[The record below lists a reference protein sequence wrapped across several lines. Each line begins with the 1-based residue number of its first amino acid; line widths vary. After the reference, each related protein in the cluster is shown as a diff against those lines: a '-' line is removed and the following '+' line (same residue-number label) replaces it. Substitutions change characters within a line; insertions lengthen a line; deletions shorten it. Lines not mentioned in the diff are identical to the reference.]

1 MAKGRTKPALTLDE
15 HRGLGAELY
24 ELHERILAIAADLGQ
39 RYPAR
44 VRETANRAA
53 VGVTALAH
61 ALDDLLWKE
70 QRGLVD
76 RGTLAPVYFPDVP
89 GSAADRE
96 APAAT
101 AAPPAPAVPKAP

>member
-1 MAKGRTKPALTLDE
+1 MARARSKPALTLDE
-15 HRGLGAELY
+15 HKALGAELY
-24 ELHERILAIAADLGQ
+24 AMHERVLAIATDLGE

-44 VRETANRAA
+44 LRETGNRTA

-61 ALDDLLWKE
+61 ALDDVLWKE

-76 RGTLAPVYFPDVP
+76 RGTLSAVYFPDVP

-96 APAAT
+96 
-101 AAPPAPAVPKAP
+101 PPAPAVPKTP